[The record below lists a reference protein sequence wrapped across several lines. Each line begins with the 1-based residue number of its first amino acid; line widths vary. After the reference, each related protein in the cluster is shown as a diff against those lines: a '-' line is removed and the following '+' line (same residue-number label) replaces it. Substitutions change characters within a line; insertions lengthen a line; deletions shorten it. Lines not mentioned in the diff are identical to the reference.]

1 MCDIEPT
8 TKWQATISVKT
19 SLHTTAEKV
28 VSNFVAG
35 SNENG
40 FSQNYMYRHSL
51 SAGETHLKQH
61 SGVPVY
67 EWSVANVRMSN
78 NPAKIRGSQPCLKM
92 LQVNKYAVCPAK
104 KWKSVFSG

>member
-1 MCDIEPT
+1 M
-8 TKWQATISVKT
+8 KT